1 MRTSTTRPEFRRG
14 KLNSCLERQV
24 EFRSF
29 ELALTLEPALL
40 TKSIEMRMDDIC
52 EDLLRA
58 GGGPQD
64 KTLC

>member
-1 MRTSTTRPEFRRG
+1 
-14 KLNSCLERQV
+14 LERQV